1 MNAFYEIMDLS
12 KLININCQKNSYK
25 ESKDLL
31 LSYLISDNTYN
42 FTNTTKFGYPLS
54 NSISFYNISNVSDFN
69 KQIIS
74 RIIDMDNHTILNNL
88 TPFEKPEI
96 ILEFSNDY
104 NEAKIHINVTF
115 NEVLAKQ
122 RQLKEN
128 NKSIYDNIFFLFF
141 DTISR
146 VHFQRTMKKT
156 SKFFEKYMAYQ
167 KGQYNAYQ
175 FNKYHSIGGFTLPNI
190 IPMFYGMPFNSDKGQ
205 NLIRYFKED
214 GYITAQISNICSKEL
229 FEVVG
234 KKNSSIKYENY
245 DHENIGMWCDPDYY
259 NRNNPYPINKGEFSV
274 LRRCLYGKEPYEY
287 VLEYAQQ
294 FWEKYNNNRKFAR
307 ISFIEGHEI
316 TGEVIKYLD
325 QPIYNFLETF
335 MNRGYFSNTIIFVCS
350 DHGLHYG
357 LHFLTG
363 REDVLIEQFLPMLI
377 ILLPNNNT
385 KIQLDEIINNQDKFI
400 TAYDI
405 FNTLVY
411 ISKGVLHL
419 TEFSSK
425 GNSLF
430 EYINPRGRNCSKYKN
445 EIGNNCKCVT
455 NF

>member
-1 MNAFYEIMDLS
+1 
-12 KLININCQKNSYK
+12 
-25 ESKDLL
+25 
-31 LSYLISDNTYN
+31 
-42 FTNTTKFGYPLS
+42 
-54 NSISFYNISNVSDFN
+54 
-69 KQIIS
+69 
-74 RIIDMDNHTILNNL
+74 MDNHTILSNL

-104 NEAKIHINVTF
+104 NEAKININVTF
-115 NEVLAKQ
+115 NEELAKQ
-122 RQLKEN
+122 RKTKEK
-128 NKSIYDNIFFLFF
+128 NKSIYNNIFFLFF

-156 SKFFEKYMAYQ
+156 SRFFEKYMAYQ
-167 KGQYNAYQ
+167 KGHYKAYQ
-175 FNKYHSIGGFTLPNI
+175 FNKYHSIGGYTLANI
-190 IPMFYGMPFNSDKGQ
+190 FPMFYGMPFNSNKGQ
-205 NLIRYFKED
+205 NIIKYFKEE

-229 FEVVG
+229 FEVVR
-234 KKNSSIKYENY
+234 KNNTSIKYENY
-245 DHENIGMWCDPDYY
+245 DHDNIGMWCDPNYY

-274 LRRCLYGKEPYEY
+274 LRRCLYGKETYEY
-287 VLEYAQQ
+287 VLEYTQQ
-294 FWEKYNNNRKFAR
+294 FWEKYNNNKKFAR

-325 QPIYNFLETF
+325 QPIFNFLETF
-335 MNRGYFSNTIIFVCS
+335 MNSGYFSNTIIFVCS

-357 LHFLTG
+357 LHIVTG
-363 REDVLIEQFLPMLI
+363 REDALVEHFLPMLI

-411 ISKGVLHL
+411 ISKGVLNL

-430 EYINPRGRNCSKYKN
+430 EYINPKGRNCSKYKN
-445 EIGNNCKCVT
+445 EIGNNCKCIT
-455 NF
+455 SF